1 MRSWHAIVA
10 AASFGVCFTAACNST
25 DAMAGSSTGAAGSA
39 GTTTSA
45 PTSASGGIA
54 STGGASATTTGGTTT
69 AGATTSGTTSGSTGG
84 STSGGNGGDGG
95 TPSVTLNAAD
105 SMTQGMIFCV
115 PYVFGPSVPLMDYAG
130 GLPVV
135 VSSQNETPYQ
145 WQAADS
151 TWPWPGPVWVLN
163 TYPNGSVAS
172 ELLLENLTDPWYT
185 QGAPSSQG
193 MAYAQILQPA
203 NTTSGLSRA
212 CDTNYGA
219 PFTIYTNVVA
229 GNFTTSLYSASSGAL
244 TPPEWA
250 FPTSPSVPWRSMNVV
265 NIAPDGGGATI
276 YSNFNSTAQLAAGQ
290 MVVTAM
296 VSGVDAHGQWIQ
308 SASTPAKAAIHVVA
322 LTGSTNNTGVFGYNY
337 EGNVALQVAWER
349 SLTDAEIQRLMTNPL
364 VLFDAQ
370 NIPAPP

>member
-1 MRSWHAIVA
+1 MRDWHALVVVA
-10 AASFGVCFTAACNST
+10 SIAVCFMPACNST
-25 DAMAGSSTGAAGSA
+25 DAMTTSSTGVKQAGSA
-39 GTTTSA
+39 G
-45 PTSASGGIA
+45 A
-54 STGGASATTTGGTTT
+54 STGVATTGAASTTATGGNTGT
-69 AGATTSGTTSGSTGG
+69 TTSGSTGG
-84 STSGGNGGDGG
+84 STSGGDGGDGG
-95 TPSVTLNAAD
+95 VPSVTLNAAD

-130 GLPVV
+130 DLPVV
-135 VSSQNETPYQ
+135 VSSQNSIPFQ
-145 WQAADS
+145 WEAADS

-163 TYPNGSVAS
+163 TYPDGGIAS
-172 ELLLENLTDPWYT
+172 ELLLQNLTNAWYT

-203 NTTSGLSRA
+203 NTTSGLTRA

-219 PFTIYTNVVA
+219 PFTFYTNVVA
-229 GNFTTSLYSASSGAL
+229 GDFTTSLYSASSGAL
-244 TPPEWA
+244 TPPEWP
-250 FPTSPSVPWRSMNVV
+250 FPTSPSIPWMMNVV

-290 MVVTAM
+290 MVVTAS
-296 VSGVDAHGQWIQ
+296 VPQVDAHGQWIQ
-308 SASTPAKAAIHVVA
+308 GASSPAKAAIHVVA

-364 VLFDAQ
+364 VLFDAR
-370 NIPAPP
+370 NIPPPP